1 MNGLPDNFD
10 ASPFISQTLEAVSFG
25 QYQVALLF
33 TNNIVINVE
42 GHFSVNDSKSIGL
55 RDALVSLYDLIN
67 LSVEAA
73 SSLPNGTLR
82 LTFEN
87 QTTLDILDSNDRYE
101 SYSIALADKELI
113 VV

>member
-10 ASPFISQTLEAVSFG
+10 ASPFVSQTLEAVSFG
-25 QYQVALLF
+25 QYQVALRF

-42 GHFSVNDSKSIGL
+42 SHFSVNDSKSMGL
-55 RDALVSLYDLIN
+55 RDVLASLYDLIN

-73 SSLPNGTLR
+73 SSLSSGTLR